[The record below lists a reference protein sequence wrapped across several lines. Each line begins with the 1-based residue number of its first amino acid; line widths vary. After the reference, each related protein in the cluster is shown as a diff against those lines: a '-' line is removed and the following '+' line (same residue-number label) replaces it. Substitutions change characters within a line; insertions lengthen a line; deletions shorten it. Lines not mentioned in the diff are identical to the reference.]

1 MVYAL
6 TNHPPT
12 PKILRRT
19 VSRGLASQHWRA
31 RLSAGPDE
39 FRAAAEARTHA
50 TFVFSQ
56 CGNFVTTCLV
66 KHDLYLPGGKDF
78 EAPAESGSGGRLMHP
93 NRLQVTF
100 TSPRRRRENA
110 TGPLWQP
117 VALSNDMVER
127 AAKAL
132 FDSVFSSC
140 GRLDWTSC
148 DESTKGGFRRE
159 ATAVIDAV
167 WPDLVCVSSYQRD
180 GIADSMI
187 RDTGRS

>member
-1 MVYAL
+1 
-6 TNHPPT
+6 
-12 PKILRRT
+12 
-19 VSRGLASQHWRA
+19 
-31 RLSAGPDE
+31 
-39 FRAAAEARTHA
+39 
-50 TFVFSQ
+50 
-56 CGNFVTTCLV
+56 
-66 KHDLYLPGGKDF
+66 
-78 EAPAESGSGGRLMHP
+78 MHP

-110 TGPLWQP
+110 TGGK
-117 VALSNDMVER
+117 DIIER

-148 DESTKGGFRRE
+148 DESTKRGFRRE
-159 ATAVIDAV
+159 ATAVINAV

-187 RDTGRS
+187 RDTGRSNPG